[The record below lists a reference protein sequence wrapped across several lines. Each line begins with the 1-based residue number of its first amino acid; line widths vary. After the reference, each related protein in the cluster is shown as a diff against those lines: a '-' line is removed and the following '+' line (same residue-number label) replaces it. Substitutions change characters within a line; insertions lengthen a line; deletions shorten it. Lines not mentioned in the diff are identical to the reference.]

1 MIDKRSPKTP
11 ISNPTESNSHHQD
24 TEFTRNRGFS
34 SMAINQINSQSESIF
49 KSIDG
54 LTNKINSLEPT
65 ILEIKS
71 QFKSIDGLT
80 NKINS
85 LEPTILEIKSH
96 LDWFKNPLTKWIFGI
111 VLAIL
116 MPTGTWFWFTSV
128 TKPIARL
135 EESIARLEE
144 SDKDINKTLNSINDQ
159 LSFLK
164 GAFELVSKNKAT
176 TAENH

>member
-1 MIDKRSPKTP
+1 MIDKQPPKTY
-11 ISNPTESNSHHQD
+11 ISNPTEPNHHRY
-24 TEFTRNRGFS
+24 TEFTRNLGFS
-34 SMAINQINSQSESIF
+34 SLAINQINSQSESIF
-49 KSIDG
+49 KSIDN

-71 QFKSIDGLT
+71 CI
-80 NKINS
+80 
-85 LEPTILEIKSH
+85 
-96 LDWFKNPLTKWIFGI
+96 DWFKNPLTKRIFGI

-116 MPTGTWFWFTSV
+116 MLTGAWFWFTSV

-144 SDKDINKTLNSINDQ
+144 GDKDINKTLNSINDQ

-164 GAFELVSKNKAT
+164 GSFELVSKNKARA
-176 TAENH
+176 AETN

>member
-1 MIDKRSPKTP
+1 MIDKQPPKTY
-11 ISNPTESNSHHQD
+11 ISNPTEPNHHRD
-24 TEFTRNRGFS
+24 TEFTRNLGFS
-34 SMAINQINSQSESIF
+34 SLAINQINSQSESIF
-49 KSIDG
+49 KSIDN

-71 QFKSIDGLT
+71 CI
-80 NKINS
+80 
-85 LEPTILEIKSH
+85 
-96 LDWFKNPLTKWIFGI
+96 DWFKHRNAKWTFGV
-111 VLAIL
+111 VLSIL
-116 MPTGTWFWFTSV
+116 MLVSGLVCSFGAWFWDASV
-128 TKPIARL
+128 IKPIARL

-176 TAENH
+176 TAETN

>member
-1 MIDKRSPKTP
+1 MIDKRPPKTP

-24 TEFTRNRGFS
+24 TEFTKNLGFS

-49 KSIDG
+49 KSID
-54 LTNKINSLEPT
+54 N
-65 ILEIKS
+65 
-71 QFKSIDGLT
+71 LT

-96 LDWFKNPLTKWIFGI
+96 LDWFKSPLAKIIYWL
-111 VLAIL
+111 VPIL
-116 MPTGTWFWFTSV
+116 ISGLWFTSV

-164 GAFELVSKNKAT
+164 GSFEVVNKNKAQAT
-176 TAENH
+176 EIH